1 MKKQTRHLL
10 RKIIIGSLALVLFVV
25 VVLSS
30 LHLAF
35 PNEIKWWVIL
45 ITIFGSVLVFVITIL
60 LIEYYARR
68 GKQC

>member
-10 RKIIIGSLALVLFVV
+10 RRIIIGSLALILFVV

-35 PNEIKWWVIL
+35 PNEIKWWVFLISIL
-45 ITIFGSVLVFVITIL
+45 GSVLVFVITIL

-68 GKQC
+68 VKQC

>member
-10 RKIIIGSLALVLFVV
+10 RRMIIGSLALILFVV

-35 PNEIKWWVIL
+35 PNEIKWWVFLISIL
-45 ITIFGSVLVFVITIL
+45 GSVLVFVITIL

-68 GKQC
+68 VKQC